1 MTRLLIALTL
11 AAAVAAPLACAAA
24 DAAPARS
31 AWLVDRA
38 LDTEPGLDRAALPQS
53 DIGGF
58 ADLGGGGGV
67 DRTSV
72 AKPMLLSLLVPGL
85 GEATMGYRRGYLM
98 MALDAAAWVGVAK
111 YHQDGVDKRELYY
124 DYLDEHWSQDR
135 LAAAFG
141 GDANDY
147 PGTYYY
153 GVNDHEDLSLWV
165 SREDDE
171 REWYENAGKWDQFVF
186 GWDDF
191 LDPRILYPGEN
202 IQAGD
207 TSYFRDNTDVSP
219 HRMIYREMRQD
230 SNDAFHTR
238 DNLVY
243 FNMLTRV
250 FSVLQVAWLGGVFSD
265 DGQAALSVGGHD
277 VAIIAEPRG
286 FTASR
291 LGFSVSY

>member
-1 MTRLLIALTL
+1 D
-11 AAAVAAPLACAAA
+11 P
-24 DAAPARS
+24 
-31 AWLVDRA
+31 
-38 LDTEPGLDRAALPQS
+38 
-53 DIGGF
+53 
-58 ADLGGGGGV
+58 
-67 DRTSV
+67 
-72 AKPMLLSLLVPGL
+72 
-85 GEATMGYRRGYLM
+85 
-98 MALDAAAWVGVAK
+98 
-111 YHQDGVDKRELYY
+111 
-124 DYLDEHWSQDR
+124 
-135 LAAAFG
+135 
-141 GDANDY
+141 NDD
-147 PGTYYY
+147 PGTFYYPEY
-153 GVNDHEDLSLWV
+153 SNYTDLSLWV
-165 SREDDE
+165 SRLDDE
-171 REWYENAGKWDQFVF
+171 REYYENAGKWDQFVF

-191 LDPRILYPGEN
+191 VDPRELYGVGEVSG
-202 IQAGD
+202 GD
-207 TSYFRDNTDVSP
+207 SHLLRDNAAVSQ